1 MYPPEVLHA
10 LKDALKNAY
19 WYKNDLR
26 LFLQA
31 CEVAPN
37 ILAKQAWHDPQEYK
51 IKIVSRVIDDLVSS
65 GDAGLGTIRRL
76 IKALLDIPSFHHLE
90 TLEDGSAKVS
100 QARRAVEHLRE
111 IATAH
116 DEDLIKRR
124 AKQSGLQEKL
134 SQAFDRRVDELSDLR
149 ARFFHLTTLEDHQQ
163 RGRLFEGFLYDLFVA
178 HDLNPRAPFRIVGEQ
193 IDGAFEFEGTQFLLE
208 AKWESSPLG
217 AAPVDSFS
225 KKVER
230 KLENTLGL
238 FLALNGF
245 TEVGLAAIRGGRPS
259 VILMDGQDLAI
270 VLQGLFD
277 LRDLL
282 KRKIRHAAHSGD
294 PFLRASEAYGG
305 EA

>member
-10 LKDALKNAY
+10 LKDALRSAY

-31 CEVAPN
+31 CEVPPR

-51 IKIVSRVIDDLVSS
+51 VKIVSRVIDDLVAS
-65 GDAGLGTIRRL
+65 GDAGLGTVRRL
-76 IKALLDIPSFHHLE
+76 IKALLDIPSFRHLQ
-90 TLEDGSAKVS
+90 TLEDGTAKVS
-100 QARRAVEHLRE
+100 QARQAVEHLRSV
-111 IATAH
+111 ATAH
-116 DEDLIKRR
+116 DEDLVKRR
-124 AKQSGLQEKL
+124 SESRGLQEKL
-134 SQAFDRRVDELSDLR
+134 SKAFDRRVEELSDLR
-149 ARFFHLTTLEDHQQ
+149 ARFFELSALNDHQQ

-178 HDLNPRAPFRIVGEQ
+178 HDLNPREPFRIVGEQ

-208 AKWESSPLG
+208 AKWETTRVG
-217 AAPVDSFS
+217 ATPVDSFS

-245 TEVGLAAIRGGRPS
+245 TEEGLSAIRGGRPS
-259 VILMDGQDLAI
+259 VVLMDGQDLAI
-270 VLQGLFD
+270 VLQGFFD
-277 LRDLL
+277 FRDLL

-294 PFLRASEAYGG
+294 PFLRSSEAYGG